1 MNRTEPGSQILS
13 SAELYKVLSSDA
25 TFDTIGESRHLVN
38 YPGLD
43 AGAVYATN
51 NNYDKLSS
59 NYEDSS
65 SSSSG
70 SNGSSNDN
78 MTMLLLNSTNNGS
91 YVPAGMDPVLMDQY
105 LHNRSIG
112 SPWYHLLIA
121 MYGVL
126 IVFGAMG
133 NIMVVIAVLR
143 KPIMRTARN
152 LFILNLAISDLLLC
166 LVTMPLTLM
175 ELLSKFW
182 PYGSCATLCKT
193 IATLQ
198 ALSIFVSTISIT
210 AIAFDRYQ
218 VIVYPTRDSLQF
230 VGAVTILAGIW
241 ILALILASPLFIYKQ
256 LINMDM
262 PLVLQQFGVPH
273 RISYCIEDWPMS
285 DGRFYYSIFSLCVQY
300 LVPIVIVSIAYFG
313 IYNKL
318 KSRITVVAVQC
329 SSQRKTE
336 RGRRMQRTNRLLI
349 SIAIIF
355 GVSWLPLNFI
365 NLYADMQRPSAVTQ
379 RMLVAYAICHMIGMS
394 SACSN
399 PLLYGWLNDNFRSNV
414 QAAATRRRRKH
425 EADLSKGELQLLGKS
440 AKRGL
445 ATSDGD
451 CLGGVSIAATDFN
464 ARNGTRSAV
473 TESVALTENPMPSE
487 LIILAPP

>member
-1 MNRTEPGSQILS
+1 MIIAMNRTELGTLPQFES
-13 SAELYKVLSSDA
+13 SAEIFKAIARNSN
-25 TFDTIGESRHLVN
+25 FDLIGERRHLPNFPSLNTGDV
-38 YPGLD
+38 
-43 AGAVYATN
+43 
-51 NNYDKLSS
+51 
-59 NYEDSS
+59 SS
-65 SSSSG
+65 SSSSI
-70 SNGSSNDN
+70 SNSSNNNSSSSSNSSSSNSHSN
-78 MTMLLLNSTNNGS
+78 MTMLLLNSTSNESNLM
-91 YVPAGMDPVLMDQY
+91 PADMDPVLMDQY
-105 LHNRSIG
+105 LHNRAIG

-121 MYGVL
+121 MYSVL

-175 ELLSKFW
+175 EILSKFW
-182 PYGSCATLCKT
+182 PYGSCAVLCKT

-230 VGAVTILAGIW
+230 VGAVAILAGIW
-241 ILALILASPLFIYKQ
+241 ILALTLASPLFIYKQ
-256 LINMDM
+256 LISMDM
-262 PLVLQQFGVPH
+262 PAVLQRLGVPH
-273 RISYCIEDWPMS
+273 RISYCIEDWPLS

-300 LVPIVIVSIAYFG
+300 LVPILIVSVAYFG

-318 KSRITVVAVQC
+318 KSRITVVTVQS
-329 SSQRKTE
+329 SSQRKVE
-336 RGRRMQRTNRLLI
+336 RGRRMKRTNRLLI

-355 GVSWLPLNFI
+355 GVSWLPLNFF
-365 NLYADMQRPSAVTQ
+365 NLYADLQHPSAVTQ

-414 QAAATRRRRKH
+414 QAAAARRRRKH
-425 EADLSKGELQLLGKS
+425 ELQLLGNS
-440 AKRGL
+440 VQRG
-445 ATSDGD
+445 ASDGD
-451 CLGGVSIAATDFN
+451 CLGGMSIAATEFN
-464 ARNGTRSAV
+464 TRHTVNGTRSAV

-487 LIILAPP
+487 MTTLVPR